1 MKLKADHLR
10 CSGHARCHALA
21 PEVYDTDN
29 VEGKVVLKMSE
40 VPPSLQGQA
49 LRGARSCPERAIT
62 AVDSATG
69 KVLWP
74 PTGSAK

>member
-21 PEVYDTDN
+21 PEVYDTDD

-40 VPPSLQGQA
+40 VPSSLQGQA

-74 PTGSAK
+74 PTGPAK